1 MAASDAKPVPLL
13 IQGLIGEL
21 PARGQPF
28 PLSLVRLKPY
38 WRLTMTRGDAAP
50 PAVTL
55 TGACRRGHAGST

>member
-28 PLSLVRLKPY
+28 PK
-38 WRLTMTRGDAAP
+38 AARERWLNALRVNLDLLYGTEDEE
-50 PAVTL
+50 PAN
-55 TGACRRGHAGST
+55 G